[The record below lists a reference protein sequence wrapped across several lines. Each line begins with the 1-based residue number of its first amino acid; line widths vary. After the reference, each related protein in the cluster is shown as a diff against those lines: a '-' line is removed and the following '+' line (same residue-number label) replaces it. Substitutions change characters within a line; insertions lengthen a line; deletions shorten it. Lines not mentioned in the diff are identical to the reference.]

1 MTNNIFSSGPKPEE
15 QFAEK
20 VDTHTKTL
28 LSIIQRQKDLESTV
42 DLMNDKIELLDHNSV
57 KNSKAS
63 FNDLKSV
70 RNDLKELKEEIAN
83 MKELTS
89 KMIKQLKLMSTA
101 DEVAKL
107 EKYIDLWNPM
117 EFVTR
122 QELEKYSEDIKKDL
136 TETIEKYLKED

>member
-1 MTNNIFSSGPKPEE
+1 MTGNIFSGSPKPEE

-42 DLMNDKIELLDHNSV
+42 DLINEKLELIDHNSV
-57 KNSKAS
+57 KNNKSN
-63 FNDLKSV
+63 FTDMKSV
-70 RNDLKELKEEIAN
+70 KTDIKEIREEIAG

-89 KMIKQLKLMSTA
+89 KIARQLKLMSTS

-117 EFVTR
+117 DFVTR
-122 QELEKYSEDIKKDL
+122 QELEKYSDDVKKDL
-136 TETIEKYLKED
+136 IKVIEEHLRE